1 MATDLTTIE
10 ERIDDLY
17 TEVGNDV
24 QLLEAHKEAAAVDVD
39 FINQQLA
46 ILDKQ
51 TMSIH
56 DELHETAIDVDD
68 NTSAINNIINQNY
81 QSQLDDLELAYLGL
95 DTTLAHIEGQFNRDM
110 NRLEN
115 RINTQAQE
123 VNVIM
128 NEIGGEKEHVIL
140 SMTEFQQI
148 TPDENKI
155 YLVYL

>member
-81 QSQLDDLELAYLGL
+81 QSQLDELELAYLGL
-95 DTTLAHIEGQFNRDM
+95 DSTLANIEGQFNRDM
-110 NRLEN
+110 NRIED
-115 RINTQAQE
+115 RITSQAQE
-123 VNVIM
+123 VNLLR
-128 NEIGGEKEHVIL
+128 NEIDDEMEHVLI
-140 SMTEFQQI
+140 SMTDFQQI